1 VSAESC
7 LRRYKGGQFDGM
19 AVIAEIDHEAC
30 DELVAEL
37 RPLLYEQRIAVSA
50 PASIAMSAR
59 AVSSSTVT
67 AARVALI
74 ALSVSRTVGK
84 RTSSKRGLIS

>member
-1 VSAESC
+1 
-7 LRRYKGGQFDGM
+7 M

-37 RPLLYEQRIAVSA
+37 RPLLCEQRIAVSA

-59 AVSSSTVT
+59 VVSSSTVT

-84 RTSSKRGLIS
+84 CTSSKRGLIS